1 MKTLI
6 KNKKNSQTGAAKS
19 PVCQHFYSCVWVPY
33 ASFNTS
39 RPDGGKRML
48 LMDASDISFFS
59 PQEYFSH
66 LNLAQLENIND
77 C

>member
-1 MKTLI
+1 MQAEVQFVSTSISVFESHMQVLTLLGLTAV
-6 KNKKNSQTGAAKS
+6 K
-19 PVCQHFYSCVWVPY
+19 
-33 ASFNTS
+33 
-39 RPDGGKRML
+39 GK
-48 LMDASDISFFS
+48 LMNASDISFFS

>member
-1 MKTLI
+1 MASRAFCRLL
-6 KNKKNSQTGAAKS
+6 
-19 PVCQHFYSCVWVPY
+19 YDCVKVLH
-33 ASFNTS
+33 ASFNTVTS
-39 RPDGGKRML
+39 DGSKSML
-48 LMDASDISFFS
+48 LMSASGVSLFS